1 MRSGLHPVVHAL
13 PKPSPA
19 LPVEMT
25 LLEQNC
31 TEVRFAAGTVLR
43 RKGQHYRDMFLLLHG
58 SAEIDLEST
67 SGEKIL
73 VSHCGLPVGEMGF
86 LTGRAASATV
96 TARTDT
102 VALVIDDPTLDLLER
117 EQPQLAAQLLRHL
130 TTVCDE
136 RTSFNVAW
144 ELAGPSSM
152 DARPIEVYLC
162 RSAEMLEEAQRLR
175 YEVYCEELG
184 RQSPYAD
191 HAKRTISDQLDRTG
205 QVLVARRGDETIG
218 TLRGNGAWEQ
228 ELGVYEELYGMK
240 DSKYHPDATAI
251 ITKFIV
257 KKSQRGGPAARKLIA
272 ALVRYGLDR
281 VRECYID
288 CTPPLL
294 PYYRAIGFKLAGP
307 KFVHRENGL
316 SLPMKLD
323 LVKHGERLSREA
335 GTGDYLRLYLK
346 AQAFKLIAR
355 IQRRAAS

>member
-1 MRSGLHPVVHAL
+1 
-13 PKPSPA
+13 
-19 LPVEMT
+19 MT

-43 RKGQHYRDMFLLLHG
+43 RKGQHYKDMFLLLHG

-73 VSHCGLPVGEMGF
+73 VSHCGSPVGEMGF

-130 TTVCDE
+130 TTVADE
-136 RTSFNVAW
+136 RTTFNVAW

-152 DARPIEVYLC
+152 GARPIEVYLC

-240 DSKYHPDATAI
+240 DFEISSRCNRDHHQI
-251 ITKFIV
+251 HRE
-257 KKSQRGGPAARKLIA
+257 KKPARGTRGEEADRCPCSVRPRPGQGVLHRLYPAAVAVLPRH
-272 ALVRYGLDR
+272 R
-281 VRECYID
+281 V
-288 CTPPLL
+288 
-294 PYYRAIGFKLAGP
+294 
-307 KFVHRENGL
+307 
-316 SLPMKLD
+316 
-323 LVKHGERLSREA
+323 
-335 GTGDYLRLYLK
+335 
-346 AQAFKLIAR
+346 
-355 IQRRAAS
+355 